1 LRRVAS
7 NKLSPETAV
16 EAQRVPVDPNAGIPD
31 LIRDLADDSKRLLKD
46 EVVLAKLETKE
57 SVKRASRGALWMAL
71 AFGIGVVSLVALTL
85 LLVTLVGQLANGHM
99 WIGALVT
106 GVVELAL
113 ALFLIKRGMR
123 AFKEPSYTLEETRET
138 VKDTA
143 RWVKQARAA
152 TPARKS

>member
-1 LRRVAS
+1 M
-7 NKLSPETAV
+7 

-46 EVVLAKLETKE
+46 EVQLGKLETKE
-57 SVKRASRGALWMAL
+57 SVKRASKGALWMAL

-85 LLVTLVGQLANGHM
+85 LLVTLIGRLASNHM

-106 GVVELAL
+106 GVVELGL
-113 ALFLIKRGMR
+113 ALFLIGRGMR
-123 AFKEPSYTLEETRET
+123 AFKQPSYTLEETRET

-143 RWVKQARAA
+143 RWAKHARTA
-152 TPARKS
+152 THARTS